1 MRCVERR
8 IARIIVMPV
17 ELEVVGNRILDVRFL
32 WDEYSERIRSWWR
45 FTVFM
50 GWPKLKMYGTL
61 CWGGSPLRATG
72 NPTLLH
78 SHDSRNEC
86 DGEYDDVTSKANG
99 TCA

>member
-1 MRCVERR
+1 M
-8 IARIIVMPV
+8 
-17 ELEVVGNRILDVRFL
+17 
-32 WDEYSERIRSWWR
+32 
-45 FTVFM
+45 FM
-50 GWPKLKMYGTL
+50 GWSKVKMYGTL
-61 CWGGSPLRATG
+61 CRGGSPLRATG